1 MKLTID
7 NKQRLMTGFL
17 VFIELYKMLMGSFLV
32 IFVPQ
37 KCNGLTCTASQTL
50 FRGGLLNMT
59 GTVCNFVT
67 FTSIGTMYFIELK
80 VFLLLLSF
88 LNLLIL
94 SITIILISLKLY
106 YSFIQLIREKIIG
119 CTIKFDD

>member
-59 GTVCNFVT
+59 GTSRSLRFAGRPT
-67 FTSIGTMYFIELK
+67 
-80 VFLLLLSF
+80 
-88 LNLLIL
+88 
-94 SITIILISLKLY
+94 TIS
-106 YSFIQLIREKIIG
+106 RRR
-119 CTIKFDD
+119 